1 MIKPHGSEGLCGLM
15 GGTGSKHATK
25 ILKPVARRRQQR
37 TRDTGT
43 PETDPTRYRR
53 QHKQAQAHAQAVAG
67 ILCSCATQPNLSSC
81 SPPKL
86 LETYEPPCRT
96 EEVFIPWMSSMAK
109 STFADLA
116 HCSKLGVFEYP
127 KSPRIRTFE
136 KVVRWST

>member
-86 LETYEPPCRT
+86 LETYEPPKCNFWPVERRKSLSL
-96 EEVFIPWMSSMAK
+96 WMSSMAK
-109 STFADLA
+109 STFAGTS
-116 HCSKLGVFEYP
+116 H
-127 KSPRIRTFE
+127 T
-136 KVVRWST
+136 VVN